1 MQLSKQSMQY
11 DVYGVPSP
19 HVLLME
25 TKRQQDY
32 KRFVVPNRNSAG
44 TEVKI
49 QMQAKV
55 VHTSKVFLFFLF
67 FLGRLKVIIDVH
79 EDGVWTGLILTL
91 GLQICLQATITTF
104 TSSMKTETSM
114 PKIIYASSSAHSKET
129 CHSSQLVFEAG
140 FQGAMS

>member
-1 MQLSKQSMQY
+1 MPLIISQDHFVMCLSMVAAAGPWHLVSMIASSCNSSSNLEMQLSKQSMQY

-55 VHTSKVFLFFLF
+55 VHTSKVFLFLLF
-67 FLGRLKVIIDVH
+67 FLGRLKVIIDQH
-79 EDGVWTGLILTL
+79 EDGV
-91 GLQICLQATITTF
+91 
-104 TSSMKTETSM
+104 
-114 PKIIYASSSAHSKET
+114 
-129 CHSSQLVFEAG
+129 
-140 FQGAMS
+140 

>member
-1 MQLSKQSMQY
+1 MVAAAGPWHLVSMIASSCNSSSNLEMQLSKQSMQY

-55 VHTSKVFLFFLF
+55 VHTSKVFLFLLF
-67 FLGRLKVIIDVH
+67 FLGRLKVIIDQH
-79 EDGVWTGLILTL
+79 EDGV
-91 GLQICLQATITTF
+91 
-104 TSSMKTETSM
+104 
-114 PKIIYASSSAHSKET
+114 
-129 CHSSQLVFEAG
+129 
-140 FQGAMS
+140 